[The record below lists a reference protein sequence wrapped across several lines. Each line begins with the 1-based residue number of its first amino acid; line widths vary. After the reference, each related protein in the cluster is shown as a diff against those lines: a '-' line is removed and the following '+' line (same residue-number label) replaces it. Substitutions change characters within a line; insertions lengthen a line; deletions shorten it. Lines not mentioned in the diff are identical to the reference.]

1 MNAKPVR
8 VLVVDDEAAMRRG
21 IVVSLTA
28 RGYAVSEARSGEEA
42 LASFGENQ
50 PDLILLDVNMPGMGG
65 IEVCRR
71 IRSTDSKA
79 GIVMVTVRDN
89 EEDTIHALEAGAD
102 DYIRKPFRM
111 GEMLARL
118 TALARRARMHDVT
131 AEPLIVVGD
140 LELDLKHR
148 VLRRDGE
155 EVHLSPIEFN
165 LLQYLMRNPNVP
177 IHHTK
182 LLRAVW
188 GLEYGQELEYL
199 RTYIRLIRKKIETD
213 PARPQYIVTEPW
225 LGYRFRDPSTPPS
238 VRDTQPKLRK
248 QSESVLRLVGAD
260 AN

>member
-1 MNAKPVR
+1 M
-8 VLVVDDEAAMRRG
+8 
-21 IVVSLTA
+21 S
-28 RGYAVSEARSGEEA
+28 
-42 LASFGENQ
+42 
-50 PDLILLDVNMPGMGG
+50 G

-71 IRSTDSKA
+71 IRSADSKA

-89 EEDTIHALEAGAD
+89 EEDTIQALEAGAD

-118 TALARRARMHDVT
+118 TALTRRARMHDVT
-131 AEPLIVVGD
+131 EEPLIVVGD
-140 LELDLKHR
+140 LELDLRHR

-177 IHHTK
+177 IHHTR

-199 RTYIRLIRKKIETD
+199 RTYIRLIRKKIEVD

-225 LGYRFRDPSTPPS
+225 LGYRFRDPSAPQP
-238 VRDTQPKLRK
+238 VRSAKPRVRK
-248 QSESVLRLVGAD
+248 QSDDFSRLVGAD
-260 AN
+260 AI